1 MGRPDDGGL
10 EAEGLR
16 LHLCRV
22 LEFCRYDEAAGN
34 TTIVQI
40 LDVMQTAR
48 RAGPSIG
55 QRCDHD
61 IGFHRDRL

>member
-1 MGRPDDGGL
+1 F

-16 LHLCRV
+16 LHLRRV
-22 LEFCRYDEAAGN
+22 LEFRRDHEAAGN
-34 TTIVQI
+34 TAIVQI

-55 QRCDHD
+55 QCRDHN
-61 IGFHRDRL
+61 IGFGRDRL